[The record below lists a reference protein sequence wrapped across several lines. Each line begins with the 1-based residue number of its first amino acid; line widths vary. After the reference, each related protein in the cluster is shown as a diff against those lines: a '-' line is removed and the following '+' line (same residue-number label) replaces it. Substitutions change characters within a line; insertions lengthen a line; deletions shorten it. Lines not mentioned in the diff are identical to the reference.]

1 MMSHD
6 ADSEHEPEQTT
17 STASCRQ
24 QSFKETTSTAS
35 CRHQSFKERHSKLVC
50 DSIFIIN
57 NYIIN
62 AMNCHILSPYTAR
75 SFPTF
80 GDSPAQVPPFKCYR
94 LSLNVYIV

>member
-1 MMSHD
+1 MTSDVCFTEMMPHD

-17 STASCRQ
+17 STASCRY
-24 QSFKETTSTAS
+24 
-35 CRHQSFKERHSKLVC
+35 QSFKERHSKLVC
-50 DSIFIIN
+50 DGIFIFN

-80 GDSPAQVPPFKCYR
+80 GDSPAQAPPFKCYR